1 MQVKFV
7 RFCLLARMLEQ
18 IHSSIQE
25 LISRYEVAKAENE
38 RLEGLLRSKQLELG
52 NAKEEISAL
61 KQTIDNLNLK
71 TAFAA
76 TGEDSA
82 RLKARIDAMIRQIDK
97 CLSLM
102 S

>member
-1 MQVKFV
+1 
-7 RFCLLARMLEQ
+7 MLEQ
-18 IHSSIQE
+18 IKQNIE
-25 LISRYEVAKAENE
+25 DLISRYEVLKADNA
-38 RLEGLLRSKQLELG
+38 RLEELLRKKETEVD

>member
-1 MQVKFV
+1 
-7 RFCLLARMLEQ
+7 MLEQ
-18 IHSSIQE
+18 IKHNIE
-25 LISRYEVAKAENE
+25 DLISRYEVLKAENA
-38 RLEGLLRSKQLELG
+38 RLEELLRKKEAEVD

-71 TAFAA
+71 TAFVA

>member
-1 MQVKFV
+1 MPAFV
-7 RFCLLARMLEQ
+7 DLGRMLEQ
-18 IHSSIQE
+18 IKQNIE
-25 LISRYEVAKAENE
+25 DLISRYEVLKAENA
-38 RLEGLLRSKQLELG
+38 RLEELLRKKETEVD
-52 NAKEEISAL
+52 NAKEEISTL

>member
-1 MQVKFV
+1 
-7 RFCLLARMLEQ
+7 MLEQ
-18 IHSSIQE
+18 IKQNIE
-25 LISRYEVAKAENE
+25 DLISRYEVLKAENA
-38 RLEGLLRSKQLELG
+38 RLEELLRKKETEVD

>member
-1 MQVKFV
+1 MPASVD
-7 RFCLLARMLEQ
+7 LDRMLEQ
-18 IHSSIQE
+18 IKRNIE
-25 LISRYEVAKAENE
+25 DLISRYEVLKAENA
-38 RLEGLLRSKQLELG
+38 RLEELLRKKETEVD
-52 NAKEEISAL
+52 NAKEEISTL

-71 TAFAA
+71 TAFSA

>member
-1 MQVKFV
+1 
-7 RFCLLARMLEQ
+7 MLEQ
-18 IHSSIQE
+18 IKRNIE
-25 LISRYEVAKAENE
+25 DLISRYEVLKAENA
-38 RLEGLLRSKQLELG
+38 RLEELLRKKETEVD
-52 NAKEEISAL
+52 NAKEEISTL

-71 TAFAA
+71 TAFSA

>member
-1 MQVKFV
+1 
-7 RFCLLARMLEQ
+7 MLEQ
-18 IHSSIQE
+18 INKNIQD
-25 LISRYEVAKAENE
+25 LISRYEVKKAENE
-38 RLEGLLRSKQLELG
+38 KLEGLLRSKQLELD

-71 TAFAA
+71 TAFEAS
-76 TGEDSA
+76 GEDTV
-82 RLKARIDAMIRQIDK
+82 RLKARIDMMIRQIDK

>member
-1 MQVKFV
+1 
-7 RFCLLARMLEQ
+7 MLEQ
-18 IHSSIQE
+18 IKRNIE
-25 LISRYEVAKAENE
+25 DLISRYEVLKAENA
-38 RLEGLLRSKQLELG
+38 RLEELLRKKETEVD
-52 NAKEEISAL
+52 NAKEEISTL

>member
-1 MQVKFV
+1 
-7 RFCLLARMLEQ
+7 MLEQ
-18 IHSSIQE
+18 IKQNIE
-25 LISRYEVAKAENE
+25 DLISRYEVLKAENA
-38 RLEGLLRSKQLELG
+38 RLEELLRKRETEVD
-52 NAKEEISAL
+52 NAKEEISTL

>member
-1 MQVKFV
+1 MPAFV
-7 RFCLLARMLEQ
+7 DLGRMLEQ
-18 IHSSIQE
+18 IKQNIE
-25 LISRYEVAKAENE
+25 DLISRYEVLKAENA
-38 RLEGLLRSKQLELG
+38 RLEELLRKKETEVD

>member
-1 MQVKFV
+1 
-7 RFCLLARMLEQ
+7 MLEQ
-18 IHSSIQE
+18 IKQNIE
-25 LISRYEVAKAENE
+25 DLISRYEVLKAENT
-38 RLEGLLRSKQLELG
+38 RLEELLRKKETEVD

>member
-1 MQVKFV
+1 
-7 RFCLLARMLEQ
+7 MLEQ
-18 IHSSIQE
+18 IKQNIE
-25 LISRYEVAKAENE
+25 DLISRYEVLKAENA
-38 RLEGLLRSKQLELG
+38 RLEELLRKKETEVD

-82 RLKARIDAMIRQIDK
+82 RLKARIDVMIRQIDK

>member
-1 MQVKFV
+1 
-7 RFCLLARMLEQ
+7 MLEQ
-18 IHSSIQE
+18 IKQNIE
-25 LISRYEVAKAENE
+25 DLISRYEVLKAENA
-38 RLEGLLRSKQLELG
+38 RLEELLRKRETEVD
-52 NAKEEISAL
+52 NAKEEISTL

-82 RLKARIDAMIRQIDK
+82 RLKARIDAMIRQIEK

>member
-1 MQVKFV
+1 
-7 RFCLLARMLEQ
+7 MLEQ
-18 IHSSIQE
+18 IKHNIE
-25 LISRYEVAKAENE
+25 DLISRYEVLKAENA
-38 RLEGLLRSKQLELG
+38 RLEELLRKKEAEVD

>member
-1 MQVKFV
+1 
-7 RFCLLARMLEQ
+7 MLEQ
-18 IHSSIQE
+18 IKQNIE
-25 LISRYEVAKAENE
+25 DLISRYEVLKAENA
-38 RLEGLLRSKQLELG
+38 RLEDLLRKKETEVD

-82 RLKARIDAMIRQIDK
+82 RLKARIDAMIRRIDK

>member
-1 MQVKFV
+1 
-7 RFCLLARMLEQ
+7 MLEQ
-18 IHSSIQE
+18 IKRNIE
-25 LISRYEVAKAENE
+25 DLISRYEVLKAENA
-38 RLEGLLRSKQLELG
+38 RLEELLRKKETEVD
-52 NAKEEISAL
+52 NAKEEISTL

-76 TGEDSA
+76 TGEESA

>member
-1 MQVKFV
+1 MPASVD
-7 RFCLLARMLEQ
+7 LDRMLEQ
-18 IHSSIQE
+18 IKRNIE
-25 LISRYEVAKAENE
+25 DLISRYEVLKAENA
-38 RLEGLLRSKQLELG
+38 RLEELLRKKETEVD
-52 NAKEEISAL
+52 NAKEEISTL